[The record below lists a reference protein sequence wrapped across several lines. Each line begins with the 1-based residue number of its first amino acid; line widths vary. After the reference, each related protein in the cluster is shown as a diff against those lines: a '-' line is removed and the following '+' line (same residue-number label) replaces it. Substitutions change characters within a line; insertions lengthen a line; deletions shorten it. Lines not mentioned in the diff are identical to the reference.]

1 MNVTFSYFSLTPG
14 SGIPNVCVNLANA
27 ASALEDVRASLIA
40 LSFQRDDVAE
50 QVTVRRLKEN
60 PRGAYRLF
68 TSWPLRPVANHLYR
82 RAMRDLKPDWVVV
95 NYCPL
100 DAYAI
105 RFRERL
111 GYRVVY
117 YYHNVTDPKLYE
129 GEERSRRE
137 KEEAAM
143 LTNVAQA
150 DLVFTNSDFTRARV
164 REATGRDATAAPPA
178 ADRNVFRPDPAA
190 KAHVPTLLHV
200 GRVVR
205 HKGVDQLL
213 EAFAKVRE
221 KHADAALRVVGRTD
235 TSDYCRRVRDRA
247 QEIGSVQWVDDLS
260 QAQLA
265 LEYQRAWVFT
275 CASLFEG
282 FGMPFLEAEAC
293 GVPCVGFDVCSVPE
307 VVSHGQSGLLVPPG
321 DVAAL
326 ADAIDELLSSPARRE
341 EMSAAAGAKA
351 DTFGWPRS
359 AQIICDAMRG
369 YRA

>member
-27 ASALEDVRASLIA
+27 ASAMEGVSASLLA

-68 TSWPLRPVANHLYR
+68 TSWPFRPLADHLYR
-82 RAMRDLKPDWVVV
+82 RAMRDLAPDWVVV

-100 DAYAI
+100 DAYAL
-105 RFRERL
+105 RFRDKF
-111 GYRVVY
+111 GYRVAY
-117 YYHNVTDPKLYE
+117 YYHNVTEPRLYE

-143 LTNVAQA
+143 LRNVAQA
-150 DLVFTNSDFTRARV
+150 DLVFTNSEFTRARV
-164 REATGRDATAAPPA
+164 REATGRDATSAPPA
-178 ADRNVFRPDPAA
+178 ADRTTFRPDPAA
-190 KAHVPTLLHV
+190 RSDVPTLLHV

-205 HKGVDQLL
+205 HKGVDLLL
-213 EAFAKVRE
+213 EAFAIVRK
-221 KHADAALRVVGRTD
+221 KHPAAVLRVVGKTD
-235 TSDYCRRVRDRA
+235 GSDYCLRVRERA
-247 QEIGSVQWVDDLS
+247 QEIGNVQWVGGLS
-260 QAQLA
+260 QAELA
-265 LEYQRAWVFT
+265 QEYQRAWVFT

-282 FGMPFLEAEAC
+282 FGMPFLEAEAS
-293 GVPCVGFDVCSVPE
+293 GLPCVGFDVCSVPE
-307 VVSHGQSGLLVPPG
+307 VVSHGQSGSLVPTG

-341 EMSAAAGAKA
+341 VMSAAAGAKA

-359 AQIICDAMRG
+359 AQIICDALRG
-369 YRA
+369 HSA